1 MQEQKIIK
9 YYHLIIIGI
18 NKIFRNKH
26 YNDSK
31 YGFSDT
37 KSYQY
42 YINNIN
48 EKYIIINNSFNKDME
63 SDPYFYNPY
72 ALDNMVKEFGI
83 YTNKSL
89 IFSEEYKEDQF
100 YDKLRISQNQQWAS
114 ERNIPY
120 IILELNLEKK
130 KQNLANIKKQLICFH
145 KLYKSILIV
154 QKHILLEVQRIYILN
169 IV

>member
-1 MQEQKIIK
+1 
-9 YYHLIIIGI
+9 
-18 NKIFRNKH
+18 
-26 YNDSK
+26 
-31 YGFSDT
+31 
-37 KSYQY
+37 
-42 YINNIN
+42 
-48 EKYIIINNSFNKDME
+48 ME

-72 ALDNMVKEFGI
+72 SLDNMVKEFGI

-154 QKHILLEVQRIYILN
+154 
-169 IV
+169 